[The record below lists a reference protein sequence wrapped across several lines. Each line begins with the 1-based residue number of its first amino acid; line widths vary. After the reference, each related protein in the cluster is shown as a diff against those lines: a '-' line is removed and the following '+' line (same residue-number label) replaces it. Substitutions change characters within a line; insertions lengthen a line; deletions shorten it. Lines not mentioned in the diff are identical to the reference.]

1 MASILSR
8 REGSQDRS
16 LMYSMCYSR
25 TGRVDGVE
33 VVAYSPQRD
42 EDRPPASSLE
52 LPAPADVRP
61 VRQVV
66 TRGVVGEVRARPVD
80 GGEQFKVVGVRLAHG
95 L

>member
-52 LPAPADVRP
+52 LPAPAGARP
-61 VRQVV
+61 VRQLIGL
-66 TRGVVGEVRARPVD
+66 GVVGEVRARPVD
-80 GGEQFKVVGVRLAHG
+80 GGQQREVVGVGPAHG

>member
-52 LPAPADVRP
+52 LPAPAGARP
-61 VRQVV
+61 VRQLIGL
-66 TRGVVGEVRARPVD
+66 GVVGQVRAGPVD
-80 GGEQFKVVGVRLAHG
+80 GGE
-95 L
+95 